1 MHGGR
6 RSAAT
11 HPQDAKEPRMS
22 RQLFAR
28 ALFNDLD
35 RFQREMSG
43 LFESTAGRAT
53 SRVGYPALNVG
64 LSPESVEVYAFAP
77 GLDPASIG
85 VDLDRG
91 VLSLSGERASSL
103 SAGTESATA
112 TPAAAAAAEGEPVA
126 PSAQAA
132 DKTVIHQRE
141 RFAGKFRRVVTLPD
155 DIDPEQVSASYKDG
169 VLRVSVKRRPA
180 PQPRRIAIH

>member
-1 MHGGR
+1 MY
-6 RSAAT
+6 
-11 HPQDAKEPRMS
+11 

-28 ALFNDLD
+28 ELFNDLD

-43 LFESTAGRAT
+43 LFESTAGRGT
-53 SRVGYPALNVG
+53 PRGGYPALNVG
-64 LSPESVEVYAFAP
+64 LSPEAVEVYAFAP
-77 GLDPASIG
+77 GLDPATIG

-103 SAGTESATA
+103 TA
-112 TPAAAAAAEGEPVA
+112 TTEGAANAATAAAEGEAAA
-126 PSAQAA
+126 PAAKTA
-132 DKTVIHQRE
+132 DKTIVHQRE
-141 RFAGKFRRVVTLPD
+141 RFAGKFRRVVSLPD

-180 PQPRRIAIH
+180 PQPRRIDIH